1 MGRPRMY
8 DEALR
13 ERLIE
18 EARSMLSKDGY
29 HGVSLRV
36 LTKNVGTS
44 TNAVY
49 TLFGSKEALM
59 AEGVVR
65 DLDDKMAS
73 HPLNDAADARTNL
86 FEFARA
92 YRSHAVA
99 DPRTFHGTFEAM
111 EEARRPGS
119 LTDRINPEVK
129 NISAKI
135 YQPLIALC
143 EQIAEDFPGSNLDPA
158 NMATALWAVIHGFIA
173 LEIAGALPLESEE
186 AEELFNESLESLYLG
201 WTLVRTP
208 DIEEGVRAVLDR
220 QAAQEQ
226 GED

>member
-65 DLDDKMAS
+65 DIEDRMATHS
-73 HPLNDAADARTNL
+73 PGRDGEPHAKL
-86 FEFARA
+86 FEFARS
-92 YRSHAVA
+92 YRKHSVA

-111 EEARRPGS
+111 EEAHRPGS
-119 LTDRINPEVK
+119 LTDRVNPEVK
-129 NISAKI
+129 NISTKI
-135 YQPLIALC
+135 REPIVVLC
-143 EQIAEDFPGSNLDPA
+143 QQVAEQFPDANLEPEK
-158 NMATALWAVIHGFIA
+158 MATALWAVAHGFIA
-173 LEIAGALPLESEE
+173 LEIAGALPQTSEE
-186 AEELFNESLESLYLG
+186 ADALFDESLESLYLG
-201 WTLVRTP
+201 WSLARTP
-208 DIEEGVRAVLDR
+208 GIEEGLRAAMEG
-220 QAAQEQ
+220 QA
-226 GED
+226 G